1 MGFPVGYSELPK
13 LLLHLLILLSHLRRL
28 ATWILSILGLEPST
42 PLYYPEYVPYSFPLE
57 SDASDFATNNPDSL
71 SSFSLDLLNERL
83 PIVTFAELAREL
95 GGGGV
100 HLPEGCAVCL
110 HEFEGPAEVRRP
122 IGCRHVFH
130 RGCLDRWAAHGRRT
144 CPLCRASLV
153 PDECHVA

>member
-13 LLLHLLILLSHLRRL
+13 LLLHFLILLSHIRRV
-28 ATWILSILGLEPST
+28 ATWLLSLLGLEPPT
-42 PLYYPEYVPYSFPLE
+42 PLYYSEFAPYSFPY
-57 SDASDFATNNPDSL
+57 DAQGLDFVANPPPS
-71 SSFSLDLLNERL
+71 SSFSLDLFNQHL
-83 PIVTFAELAREL
+83 PVVSFAELAREL
-95 GGGGV
+95 GSGV

-130 RGCLDRWAAHGRRT
+130 RGCLDRWAAQGRRT
-144 CPLCRASLV
+144 CPLCRAPLV

>member
-28 ATWILSILGLEPST
+28 STWILSILGLEPT
-42 PLYYPEYVPYSFPLE
+42 TQLEYVPYSFPHE
-57 SDASDFATNNPDSL
+57 SDASDFVANPDSSF
-71 SSFSLDLLNERL
+71 SSFSLELLNERL
-83 PIVTFAELAREL
+83 PVVTFAELASEL
-95 GGGGV
+95 GSGV

>member
-28 ATWILSILGLEPST
+28 ATWLLSILGLEPSA
-42 PLYYPEYVPYSFPLE
+42 PLYYPDFVPYSFPHE
-57 SDASDFATNNPDSL
+57 SDGSDFVTNPDYYSC
-71 SSFSLDLLNERL
+71 FSLDLLNERL
-83 PIVTFAELAREL
+83 PVMSFAELSREL
-95 GGGGV
+95 GCGV

-144 CPLCRASLV
+144 CPLCRAALV